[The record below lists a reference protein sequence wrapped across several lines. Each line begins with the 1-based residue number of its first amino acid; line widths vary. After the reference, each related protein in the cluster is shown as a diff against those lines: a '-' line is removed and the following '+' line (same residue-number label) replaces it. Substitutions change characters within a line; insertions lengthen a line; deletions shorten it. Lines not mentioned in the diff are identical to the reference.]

1 MKQVMHAPTRGI
13 HNMAAAL
20 RSRMRWSSSL
30 ALSGA
35 GGVRCRSLVV
45 ERAGDE
51 QQRHRCDKRACDQRQ
66 PDGRGGKR
74 LGREMDD
81 CCRHDAPCAVETAN
95 SPVRAARTPS
105 PTPWRA
111 WQVPL
116 ERQAEHGGSANGS
129 VSCVYSGSMNC
140 TPMAT
145 QAGACH
151 QRRRAGE
158 VGRASICA
166 LGQHGQRGEHDARA
180 RQPPAGVHREGVQR
194 GRRARSVLRKEADR
208 IEEDGEQQS
217 RAQQRGLERDGRRR
231 PPASSRVVARFPCPP
246 CNASAFSLV
255 DSANHQIQ
263 L

>member
-1 MKQVMHAPTRGI
+1 MVI
-13 HNMAAAL
+13 
-20 RSRMRWSSSL
+20 L
-30 ALSGA
+30 ACAFGA

-81 CCRHDAPCAVETAN
+81 CCRHDAPCAVEQQILRFE
-95 SPVRAARTPS
+95 PREHRAPRRGEHGKS
-105 PTPWRA
+105 RS
-111 WQVPL
+111 
-116 ERQAEHGGSANGS
+116 ERQAEHGGLGERQRQLRVQRQHELHSDGD
-129 VSCVYSGSMNC
+129 
-140 TPMAT
+140 

-231 PPASSRVVARFPCPP
+231 RLLRVVLLRAFHALPATPRRFP
-246 CNASAFSLV
+246 S
-255 DSANHQIQ
+255 
-263 L
+263 